1 MEDKLAKEEEQL
13 NAADIDGT
21 QALKASDDRTR
32 LVRDCPFVAS
42 DCQLTTSCS
51 THMQELE
58 RMKSR
63 LSDLESEKIA
73 IERKF
78 ASLKDEV
85 SGRCTLSNA
94 YRLSLRLLDITAR
107 A

>member
-1 MEDKLAKEEEQL
+1 
-13 NAADIDGT
+13 
-21 QALKASDDRTR
+21 
-32 LVRDCPFVAS
+32 
-42 DCQLTTSCS
+42 
-51 THMQELE
+51 
-58 RMKSR
+58 MKSR

-85 SGRCTLSNA
+85 SGRCTAGSDQ
-94 YRLSLRLLDITAR
+94 RLPSRLLDTTAR

>member
-1 MEDKLAKEEEQL
+1 
-13 NAADIDGT
+13 
-21 QALKASDDRTR
+21 
-32 LVRDCPFVAS
+32 
-42 DCQLTTSCS
+42 
-51 THMQELE
+51 
-58 RMKSR
+58 MKSR

-94 YRLSLRLLDITAR
+94 QRLSLRLLDITAR